1 MTMRRLVAGILLV
14 LLLVIPFINWRLG
27 AVMWMSAWLVFILQK
42 LFSRQEWRVGDGSKY
57 EVNDQDDS
65 DENNDQG
72 Q

>member
-42 LFSRQEWRVGDGSKY
+42 LFSRQEWRVGDGRKY